1 MTALDDAFDA
11 RDAPHAEV
19 AIFRLERRAGHE
31 DLAAEGHAC
40 ARRWRGLGTIA
51 TLDSVRAASWIS
63 TQAHA
68 EADDAVAD
76 GRAADRQR
84 EGAGQGSCSNGR
96 DRHLACVR
104 RGLSNH
110 MNVSQTRA
118 ATPARPTLDWWS
130 GETRLEA

>member
-19 AIFRLERRAGHE
+19 AILRLERRAGHE

-84 EGAGQGSCSNGR
+84 EGAGQGRCSDRR

-104 RGLSNH
+104 LHACFATRGAG
-110 MNVSQTRA
+110 A
-118 ATPARPTLDWWS
+118 ADVGLVGGGS

>member
-19 AIFRLERRAGHE
+19 AVLGLERRAGDQ
-31 DLAAEGHAC
+31 DLAAEGH
-40 ARRWRGLGTIA
+40 TK
-51 TLDSVRAASWIS
+51 
-63 TQAHA
+63 
-68 EADDAVAD
+68 ADDTITNSC
-76 GRAADRQR
+76 AAHRER

>member
-19 AIFRLERRAGHE
+19 AILRLERRAGHE

-76 GRAADRQR
+76 GRAADRER
-84 EGAGQGSCSNGR
+84 EGAGQGSCSDGR

-110 MNVSQTRA
+110 MNV
-118 ATPARPTLDWWS
+118 
-130 GETRLEA
+130 

>member
-19 AIFRLERRAGHE
+19 AILRLERRAGHE

-76 GRAADRQR
+76 GGAAHRQR
-84 EGAGQGSCSNGR
+84 EGAGQGSCSDGR

-104 RGLSNH
+104 REFNACFA
-110 MNVSQTRA
+110 TRA
-118 ATPARPTLDWWS
+118 AVVRPTVDWCRGGS
-130 GETRLEA
+130 EETRLEA

>member
-1 MTALDDAFDA
+1 
-11 RDAPHAEV
+11 
-19 AIFRLERRAGHE
+19 LEGRAGHE

-63 TQAHA
+63 TQAYA

-84 EGAGQGSCSNGR
+84 EGAGQGSCSDGR
-96 DRHLACVR
+96 DRHVGQGGGRGQLEPLRGSRLHPTEVQGSDSR
-104 RGLSNH
+104 RGD
-110 MNVSQTRA
+110 Q
-118 ATPARPTLDWWS
+118 
-130 GETRLEA
+130 GERSDLHSV